1 MLLKNTREG
10 QGSVDHGSDQGD
22 FSEEVTLGRHSSKE
36 REGAIGIVVARI
48 ADRGHSMALR

>member
-1 MLLKNTREG
+1 MLLKNTCEG
-10 QGSVDHGSDQGD
+10 QGSVEHGSDQGD

-48 ADRGHSMALR
+48 ADRGHSVALR